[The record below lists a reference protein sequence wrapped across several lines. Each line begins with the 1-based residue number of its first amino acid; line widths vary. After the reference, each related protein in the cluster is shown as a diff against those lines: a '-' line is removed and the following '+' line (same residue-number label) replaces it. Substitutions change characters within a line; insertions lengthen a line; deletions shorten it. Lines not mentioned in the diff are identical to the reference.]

1 MMLELPRQ
9 LAHLATALAVTAAI
23 AVLPGVTPAL
33 APAWADPYVEAVAGP
48 SVTPAIGWAQLGL
61 SDRMDI
67 VGANVPADTSVPV
80 PAGVVPSVLTGEVGS
95 IVNVTDGRVDVLD
108 GRGVVLGVIALPAGA
123 ISVPFTIDTS
133 AAQVVDGRARLS
145 FVVRDAG
152 PVATACT
159 QPPAITLSRL
169 ATTFSGPAPDPT
181 TVAGFL
187 PGYLDH
193 VVIRVDRT
201 PSPAVAQ
208 AALDLVAKLTRLY
221 RPMPVRIDVTTG
233 EEPGVVSLQSLSG
246 TTRVIDIRDGGRPA
260 VTVENPGTPAAVLA
274 ITGTGEQLATQVSL
288 FTDRRI
294 GLAQGNSATLVSSR
308 EPSDVSTTM
317 KTFGQLGIS
326 AQTSVAGTTT
336 LYTGFDAAAFGVGAI
351 NGATVHLKAHY
362 TPVVGGE
369 GSVLVRSGETVLA
382 THSLDGSGTLDIAGE
397 IPAES
402 IASNVGLAMELRY
415 IPRQDCP
422 PLSDRVTFSIDPQ
435 STVTVRP
442 GAGNRGGFAALPM
455 AFTPDFEVA
464 IDKPD
469 HLRYAAAA
477 LNLIA
482 QQTQITLRPRVTHLS
497 DAAASG
503 SSALVVSGGR
513 ELADAGLHP
522 PLLPGMAETV
532 DVGGAES
539 SAAATLVDLH
549 APLGMVQAFTDSGR
563 AVVAVTGTGDWTLV
577 DATLNH
583 VRGLPDRWG
592 SLAGDVVA
600 TGIAGET
607 VTLSVNEGDAMP
619 HQPAPGAGWH
629 WWAWASIAAVG
640 AAAVAAGA
648 TVLIR
653 RRA

>member
-1 MMLELPRQ
+1 MTLQLSRRLPR
-9 LAHLATALAVTAAI
+9 LVTALAVTASL
-23 AVLPGVTPAL
+23 AVLPGVSPA
-33 APAWADPYVEAVAGP
+33 AAEPYVEAVAGP

-67 VGANVPADTSVPV
+67 IGANLPADVSVPV
-80 PAGVVPSVLTGEVGS
+80 PNGVTPTLLTGEVGS
-95 IVNVTDGRVDVLD
+95 IVNVTDGRVDVID
-108 GRGVVLGVIALPAGA
+108 GRGVVLGVIPLPAGA

-133 AAQVVDGRARLS
+133 AAQVVDGRTRLS
-145 FVVRDAG
+145 FVVRDTG
-152 PVATACT
+152 PAATTCT
-159 QPPAITLSRL
+159 QPPAVTLSRL

-193 VVIRVDRT
+193 VVIRVDPA

-221 RPMPVRIDVTTG
+221 RPMPVRIDVSTG
-233 EEPGVVSLQSLSG
+233 AEPGVVSLQSLSG
-246 TTRVIDIRDGGRPA
+246 TTRVIDIRDGGRPGI
-260 VTVENPGTPAAVLA
+260 TVENPGTPAAVLA
-274 ITGTGEQLATQVSL
+274 ITGTGEQLATQVGL
-288 FTDRRI
+288 FTDRRL

-308 EPSDVSTTM
+308 EASDVSSTM

-326 AQTSVAGTTT
+326 AQASVVGTTT

-351 NGATVHLKAHY
+351 NGAAVHLKAHY

-369 GSVLVRSGETVLA
+369 GSVLVRSGDTVLA
-382 THSLDGSGTLDIAGE
+382 THSLDGSGTLDITGD

-402 IASNVGLAMELRY
+402 ITSNVGLAVELRY

-455 AFTPDFEVA
+455 AFTPDFDVA
-464 IDKPD
+464 IDSPE

-482 QQTQITLRPRVTHLS
+482 QQTQITLRPRVTQLS
-497 DAAASG
+497 DAASSG
-503 SSALVVSGGR
+503 SSTLVVSGGR
-513 ELADAGLHP
+513 GLADAGMHP
-522 PLLPGMAETV
+522 PLLPGTADTV
-532 DVGGAES
+532 DVGSAPS
-539 SAAATLVDLH
+539 SAATTLVDLH

-563 AVVAVTGTGDWTLV
+563 SVVAVTGTGDWTLV
-577 DATLNH
+577 DATLDH
-583 VRGLPDRWG
+583 VRGLPNRWG
-592 SLAGDVVA
+592 SLTGDVVA

-607 VTLSVNEGDAMP
+607 VTLSVSEGDSMP
-619 HQPAPGAGWH
+619 HQPAPGEGWQ

-653 RRA
+653 RRRA